1 MPPNM
6 PRMILGLLRT
16 AVFWPAYLVACF
28 RPYVGGWYVGFPLIL
43 LAPLAGAMVSVI
55 AKTFSIAGRGSAAP
69 TMAGNEGWYGGL
81 LLLSIVGVA
90 FNRWR
95 HFKRLDRK
103 ADRFATHSRWPGYWW
118 FNLAPTL
125 LWWVLVL
132 PFPIIIT
139 GLLLG
144 ASGLPM
150 LGAFLAWLGVSVC
163 AEGMLFMWQQT
174 SVLVMRMDATAM
186 NGAVVTD
193 EEQLAGWAGV
203 WRWIMTSPLRDPET
217 GKPSHAN
224 GPGQVIYFNPDI

>member
-1 MPPNM
+1 MQPNM
-6 PRMILGLLRT
+6 PKMILGFVRT

-28 RPYVGGWYVGFPLIL
+28 RPYVGGWYVGFPFIL
-43 LAPLAGAMVSVI
+43 LAPLAGVMVAVI
-55 AKTFSIAGRGSAAP
+55 SKTFDIAGRGKIVQLID
-69 TMAGNEGWYGGL
+69 GNGSWMVAL
-81 LLLSIVGVA
+81 FLLSIVGVG

-103 ADRFATHSRWPGYWW
+103 TERFATHSRWPGYWW

-144 ASGLPM
+144 AWGFPM
-150 LGAFLAWLGVSVC
+150 LGAFLLWLGVSVC

-174 SVLVMRMDATAM
+174 SVLVMRMDATAL
-186 NGAVVTD
+186 NGAIVTD
-193 EEQLAGWAGV
+193 EEQLSGWAGV

-217 GKPSHAN
+217 GKPTHAN
-224 GPGQVIYFNPDI
+224 GPGQVIYFNPGI